1 MPTNSF
7 NSPRKFVPDYGPEA
21 EGNLAADKQA
31 KSFEFGDFG
40 PKKSEAASKGFSYDS
55 ESARN
60 FDKVNIK
67 KAREGVK
74 EIVRDALNK
83 AKAQA
88 GIIKETARTE
98 GFNEGYKEGFLK
110 GEEFARGEFAPF
122 LETLHHSID
131 NLSTFRKNLFAK
143 VEREMLEMTV
153 DLAKKIVHH
162 ELSTRED
169 SIQDI
174 IHLAV
179 QSVLD
184 RESLTL
190 RINPAEKIYAETYRP
205 EIQRYF
211 GDVKNLVIQ
220 PDPNIERGGC
230 VVETNFGTIDARLER
245 LNDQIDAI
253 LDLAPPAPEPEPE
266 SGTEELSPPA
276 TGPSE
281 DS

>member
-7 NSPRKFVPDYGPEA
+7 NPSIKFVPDYGPGAEEDPSAGKSSEA
-21 EGNLAADKQA
+21 
-31 KSFEFGDFG
+31 FEFAEFG
-40 PKKSEAASKGFSYDS
+40 ARKSSDASLRFSYDS
-55 ESARN
+55 ETARN
-60 FDKVNIK
+60 FDKINVK

-98 GFNEGYKEGFLK
+98 GFNAGYKEGFLK
-110 GEEFARGEFAPF
+110 GEEFAKGEFSPF
-122 LETLHHSID
+122 LETLLGVID
-131 NLSTFRKNLFAK
+131 NLSGFRKNLFAK

-153 DLAKKIVHH
+153 DLAKKIIHH

-169 SIQDI
+169 SVQDI
-174 IHLAV
+174 IHLAI

-184 RESLTL
+184 RENLTL

-205 EIQRYF
+205 EIQQYF

-220 PDPNIERGGC
+220 PDPSIARGGC

-245 LNDQIDAI
+245 LNEQIDGI
-253 LDLAPPAPEPEPE
+253 LNLAPPAPEPEPE
-266 SGTEELSPPA
+266 AEKPPPVAPPSSEEF
-276 TGPSE
+276 
-281 DS
+281 